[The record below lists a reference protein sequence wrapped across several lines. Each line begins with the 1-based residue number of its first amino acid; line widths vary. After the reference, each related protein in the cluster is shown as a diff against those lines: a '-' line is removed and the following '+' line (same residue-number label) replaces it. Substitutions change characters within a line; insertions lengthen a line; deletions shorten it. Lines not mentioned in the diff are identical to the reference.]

1 MQSFISP
8 VTKAILVAL
17 FIFAILLILARE
29 PGAGPAPVG
38 RSSPGLAGQ
47 REALAGDRSG
57 GPAPAWGA
65 LGPSERLGT
74 LAIGHPLRSGPGFPP
89 TPSPWL
95 AGKPVES
102 APCALLAFPGTPKV
116 GGAGANPLAG
126 GFLPASP
133 LSTRDSEKGKLC
145 PTPVLRE
152 QVCDLNKDL
161 VSKNIAKKKKRPSGA
176 FLYRKNVPAAPKAS
190 SGNEVNA
197 LVGALM
203 TAPPGSARRAPACLS
218 ELGGALR
225 HQASSPLPPPGPQAR
240 LLRERSLA
248 MPPTDPKPP
257 RPLPGGRP
265 FTASRLQGPFWRQR
279 ELTPPPARGAGTRA
293 DHILQVP

>member
-17 FIFAILLILARE
+17 FIFAILLILYVILWARE

-102 APCALLAFPGTPKV
+102 APCALLAFPGTPKR
-116 GGAGANPLAG
+116 G
-126 GFLPASP
+126 LPVHLHVISM
-133 LSTRDSEKGKLC
+133 TRE
-145 PTPVLRE
+145 T
-152 QVCDLNKDL
+152 
-161 VSKNIAKKKKRPSGA
+161 
-176 FLYRKNVPAAPKAS
+176 
-190 SGNEVNA
+190 
-197 LVGALM
+197 
-203 TAPPGSARRAPACLS
+203 CLS
-218 ELGGALR
+218 CMAVPECLQSG
-225 HQASSPLPPPGPQAR
+225 
-240 LLRERSLA
+240 
-248 MPPTDPKPP
+248 
-257 RPLPGGRP
+257 
-265 FTASRLQGPFWRQR
+265 SRQKSRQKRRIQTGWR
-279 ELTPPPARGAGTRA
+279 A
-293 DHILQVP
+293 